1 MTVLPIRLEKVN
13 HACGIGFLAD
23 RPSAIRAW
31 SFCRAVQTCYAPS
44 GGTANVITVEHQGQR
59 SGLTATSVTSVA
71 ADPAEVLV
79 CVNQS
84 SSSWPLM
91 RDSGLFGVNILGVEQ
106 AGMALQF
113 AGFKG
118 EQGDA
123 RYAGHDWLRTE
134 HGIWLARQAPA
145 ALACQIVE
153 VIERHSH
160 ALVLGRV
167 LQVHHAEQ
175 EQDSPLLYWQ
185 GRFGRFQGQ

>member
-1 MTVLPIRLEKVN
+1 MPVELASLPTDQAL
-13 HACGIGFLAD
+13 HAPGVSAEQFKLAM
-23 RPSAIRAW
+23 R
-31 SFCRAVQTCYAPS
+31 YL

-175 EQDSPLLYWQ
+175 AQDSPLLYWQ

>member
-1 MTVLPIRLEKVN
+1 MPVELAFLPTDQAP
-13 HACGIGFLAD
+13 HAPGV
-23 RPSAIRAW
+23 SAEQFKFAMRHL
-31 SFCRAVQTCYAPS
+31 

-71 ADPAEVLV
+71 ADPAELLV

-91 RDSGLFGVNILGVEQ
+91 RDSGLFGVNILGIEQ

-145 ALACQIVE
+145 ALACQIVD

-185 GRFGRFQGQ
+185 GRFGCFQGQ

>member
-1 MTVLPIRLEKVN
+1 MPVE
-13 HACGIGFLAD
+13 
-23 RPSAIRAW
+23 W
-31 SFCRAVQTCYAPS
+31 APS
-44 GGTANVITVEHQGQR
+44 LQIEEVFSQSGVSADQFKQAMRHLGGTANVITVEHEGRR

-91 RDSGLFGVNILGVEQ
+91 RDSGLFGVNILGSDQ
-106 AGMALQF
+106 AALALQF

-118 EQGDA
+118 EQGEA
-123 RYAGHDWLRTE
+123 RYAGHDWVRTE

-175 EQDSPLLYWQ
+175 AQDSPLLYWQ
-185 GRFGRFQGQ
+185 GRFGRFQDQ

>member
-1 MTVLPIRLEKVN
+1 MPVELASLPTDQALHVPGVSAEQFK
-13 HACGIGFLAD
+13 LAM
-23 RPSAIRAW
+23 RHL
-31 SFCRAVQTCYAPS
+31 

-106 AGMALQF
+106 ACMALQF

>member
-1 MTVLPIRLEKVN
+1 MPVELASLPTDQALHVPGVSAEQFK
-13 HACGIGFLAD
+13 LAM
-23 RPSAIRAW
+23 RHL
-31 SFCRAVQTCYAPS
+31 

-123 RYAGHDWLRTE
+123 RYAGHDWLRTK

-160 ALVLGRV
+160 VLVLGRV

>member
-1 MTVLPIRLEKVN
+1 MPVELASLPTDQALHVPGVSAEQFK
-13 HACGIGFLAD
+13 LAM
-23 RPSAIRAW
+23 RHL
-31 SFCRAVQTCYAPS
+31 

-175 EQDSPLLYWQ
+175 AQDSPLLYWQ

>member
-1 MTVLPIRLEKVN
+1 MSVELASLPTDQAL
-13 HACGIGFLAD
+13 HASGVSAEQFKLAM
-23 RPSAIRAW
+23 RHL
-31 SFCRAVQTCYAPS
+31 
-44 GGTANVITVEHQGQR
+44 GGTANVITVDHQGQR

-91 RDSGLFGVNILGVEQ
+91 RDSGLFGVNILGIEQ
-106 AGMALQF
+106 AGLALQF

-123 RYAGHDWLRTE
+123 RYAGYDWLRTE
-134 HGIWLARQAPA
+134 QGIWLARQAPA

>member
-1 MTVLPIRLEKVN
+1 MPVELAPPIQIEEALRTPV
-13 HACGIGFLAD
+13 G
-23 RPSAIRAW
+23 SAEQFKQAMRHL
-31 SFCRAVQTCYAPS
+31 
-44 GGTANVITVEHQGQR
+44 GGTANVITVEHEGRR

-84 SSSWPLM
+84 SSSWPLL
-91 RDSGLFGVNILGVEQ
+91 RDSGLFGVNILGAEQ
-106 AGMALQF
+106 AGLALQF

-118 EQGDA
+118 EQGEA

-134 HGIWLARQAPA
+134 HGVWLARQAPA
-145 ALACQIVE
+145 ALACQVVEIV
-153 VIERHSH
+153 ERHSH

-175 EQDSPLLYWQ
+175 VQDSPLLYWQ
-185 GRFGRFQGQ
+185 GRFGRFQDQ

>member
-1 MTVLPIRLEKVN
+1 MPVELAFLPTEQALEAPGVS
-13 HACGIGFLAD
+13 AD
-23 RPSAIRAW
+23 QFKRAM
-31 SFCRAVQTCYAPS
+31 RHL
-44 GGTANVITVEHQGQR
+44 GGTASVITVEHQGQR

-91 RDSGLFGVNILGVEQ
+91 RDSGLFGVNILGVQQ
-106 AGMALQF
+106 ADLALQF

-123 RYAGHDWLRTE
+123 RYAGHDWLCTE